1 MSIRR
6 LALSGLAIG
15 LVGASVAF
23 AGGAPALAPWA
34 PFPDGT
40 VVDAAERD
48 GALAA
53 LLLDG
58 GALRFVAEP
67 SFAVDS
73 VATGVGDGLAPELEW
88 DRRWTARY
96 CRGGVERVATRGKR
110 GWSEGPGRLNP
121 ACAPFERLDGV
132 ITEAAAGLPEGT
144 LVTVLTTVAPV
155 SAGAG
160 AAGAVSAGAGAA
172 VAPVTDARVR
182 TRAGVEATVPLSALG
197 MATGIQLRADLDGD
211 DQLDT
216 VATFTGA
223 WPSDEAEG
231 FTTRSSRLGVVAGGV
246 VAGGVVRLSA
256 PYVTLCGATTHTRLR
271 VADATDD
278 GHPDV
283 LAVVREDVC
292 EAGWLGDHLEV
303 YDAALRRLS
312 DTVAPAWSLV
322 GPVRAGRVAWWP
334 GGVRVTA
341 VSGEAAGALVRS
353 RTEHAWVDQELVARR
368 SSSGPVTVRLGR
380 EQEPLTA
387 LVAGGPAVTPTGE
400 HALKAVQFLD
410 RELAVDALGASGQ
423 PPRVVRSLDPR

>member
-23 AGGAPALAPWA
+23 AGGAPALTVWA

-73 VATGVGDGLAPELEW
+73 VATGVGDGIAPELEW

-155 SAGAG
+155 
-160 AAGAVSAGAGAA
+160 
-172 VAPVTDARVR
+172 TDARVR
-182 TRAGVEATVPLSALG
+182 TRAGVEATVPLSALAT
-197 MATGIQLRADLDGD
+197 ATGIQLRADLDGD

-231 FTTRSSRLGVVAGGV
+231 FTTRSSRLGVVAGGGGVAGGV

-312 DTVAPAWSLV
+312 DTVAPAWPLV
-322 GPVRAGRVAWWP
+322 GPVRAGRVVWWP

-353 RTEHAWVDQELVARR
+353 RAEHAWVDQELVARR

-400 HALKAVQFLD
+400 HALEAVQFLD